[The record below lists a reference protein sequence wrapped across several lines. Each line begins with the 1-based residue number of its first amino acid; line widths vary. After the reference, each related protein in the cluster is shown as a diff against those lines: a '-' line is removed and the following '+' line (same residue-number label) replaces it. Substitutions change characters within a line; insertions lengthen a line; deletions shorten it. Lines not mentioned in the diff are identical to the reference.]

1 MTSVEYKPA
10 RRKRIREILIEI
22 AVGVVTNLLVTALLS
37 IAGLLF

>member
-10 RRKRIREILIEI
+10 RRERIREILIEI
-22 AVGVVTNLLVTALLS
+22 VVGVVTSLVVTALLS